1 MNNTESMYG
10 SEAKRFRM
18 PLCDRTISTEMS
30 NDYTLPDYL
39 PEIRRILRV
48 SPTILPPSRYIEG
61 KEIEFSGTTDYH
73 MLYIASDGG
82 LYSAPL
88 SAEYAFRAPLDITAD
103 FDLNEGITVLTDI
116 FEESIT
122 SRVTAP
128 RKLSIKCRLSA
139 RVRAFGMMIAEERCS
154 GEVNPL
160 SIERLLGKCNT
171 SMMLSSL
178 GETVEISDEIFP
190 DSDNIR
196 VIDASADAIINSI
209 TPADGYADCQ
219 GEATFRLLVCR
230 DGENSSAETITRKL
244 PFSAQVELDDID
256 ADAKCR
262 GRAYSSDI
270 TVSVEDGRIL
280 CDISLIPEV
289 IANKAMPISYT
300 RDLYSTENYCET
312 SYSDYTIPVVLS
324 TASGNFS
331 QNERVSIADTTAEH
345 GSRVIDIRLKPS
357 AEKLECEK
365 GKYIISGQC
374 RYSLLLEREGEYS
387 TTELSFPFRYEC
399 EGDEAEPSDF
409 ICDIG
414 VISCRGR
421 IDGGNIAIDTELS
434 VCAEFMGNNSI
445 VALSDVRF
453 GESVERSDGDIVIC
467 YPSPED
473 TPWSISKKYL
483 VPASKISAMSDY
495 ILINS

>member
-61 KEIEFSGTTDYH
+61 KEIELNGTADYH

-128 RKLSIKCRLSA
+128 RKLSVKCRLSA

-160 SIERLLGKCNT
+160 SIERLSGKCNT

-190 DSDNIR
+190 DADNIR

-209 TPADGYADCQ
+209 TPANGYAD
-219 GEATFRLLVCR
+219 
-230 DGENSSAETITRKL
+230 
-244 PFSAQVELDDID
+244 
-256 ADAKCR
+256 
-262 GRAYSSDI
+262 
-270 TVSVEDGRIL
+270 
-280 CDISLIPEV
+280 
-289 IANKAMPISYT
+289 
-300 RDLYSTENYCET
+300 
-312 SYSDYTIPVVLS
+312 
-324 TASGNFS
+324 
-331 QNERVSIADTTAEH
+331 
-345 GSRVIDIRLKPS
+345 
-357 AEKLECEK
+357 
-365 GKYIISGQC
+365 
-374 RYSLLLEREGEYS
+374 
-387 TTELSFPFRYEC
+387 
-399 EGDEAEPSDF
+399 
-409 ICDIG
+409 
-414 VISCRGR
+414 
-421 IDGGNIAIDTELS
+421 
-434 VCAEFMGNNSI
+434 
-445 VALSDVRF
+445 
-453 GESVERSDGDIVIC
+453 
-467 YPSPED
+467 
-473 TPWSISKKYL
+473 
-483 VPASKISAMSDY
+483 
-495 ILINS
+495 